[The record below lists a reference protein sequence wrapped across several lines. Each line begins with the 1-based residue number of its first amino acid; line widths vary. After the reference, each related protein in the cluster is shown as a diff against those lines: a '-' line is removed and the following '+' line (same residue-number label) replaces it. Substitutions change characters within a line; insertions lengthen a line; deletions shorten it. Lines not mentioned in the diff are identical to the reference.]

1 MSNINKPI
9 IFQTLENIWNSKLLT
24 SCLLCLS
31 VTITNAALAEYKR
44 PQNTQNDA
52 PGGES
57 TIITGV
63 RGAGSCSEQ
72 ATTKLTALAPYSH
85 LGQTASSY
93 PTFAWYI
100 PDTNSYPIKFRLY
113 EYDPNERNSRGKVIV
128 REELSSSPGIMTYS
142 LPSDSPGLT
151 VGKKYIWQVVA
162 VCNPNSPSRSLV
174 ISAEIKV
181 VEQPNEIVTEL
192 NNTND
197 SIAKADIY
205 AEAGLW
211 YDALAEVV
219 TVPDNSQAQLFT
231 TELLRQLA
239 EIERQDNANDLD
251 KISEAIETNN
261 QHQQQLEKIVEALR
275 NN

>member
-1 MSNINKPI
+1 MTQINKPI
-9 IFQTLENIWNSKLLT
+9 IFQTLQNIWNSKLLT
-24 SCLLCLS
+24 SSLLCLS
-31 VTITNAALAEYKR
+31 VTIINPALAEYKK

-52 PGGES
+52 PQGES

-85 LGQTASSY
+85 LGNTVSSY

-100 PDTNSYPIKFRLY
+100 PDANSYPVKFRLY
-113 EYDPNERNSRGKVIV
+113 EYDPNEGNGRGKAIV
-128 REELSSSPGIMTYS
+128 QEEFSSSPGIMTYS

-151 VGKKYIWQVVA
+151 AGKKYIWQVVA
-162 VCNPNSPSRSLV
+162 ACNPNSPSRSMV

-192 NNTND
+192 NNTSD
-197 SIAKADIY
+197 LVARADIY

-231 TELLRQLA
+231 TEL
-239 EIERQDNANDLD
+239 
-251 KISEAIETNN
+251 
-261 QHQQQLEKIVEALR
+261 QQAQKSLIARGKHPAYWSPFIIIGDWL
-275 NN
+275 